1 MDNNL
6 CSICLEEMTGEN
18 NIYTLEPCGHKYH
31 TSCALDWFRAT
42 SVSSCPN
49 CRDPGALEGTFK
61 SLLSARDRIKA
72 WKQIGRRKSC
82 PVIIKRKLENIRKA
96 QSKFREKSKEFYD
109 FTKDNKLIINEWKKL
124 RREKWVH
131 ERKIRST
138 ERDLDSTPVIM
149 LVQELRKT
157 KK

>member
-49 CRDPGALEGTFK
+49 CRDPGDLEGSFK
-61 SLLSARDRIKA
+61 SLLSARGRIKA
-72 WKQIGRRKSC
+72 WKQIGRRKNC
-82 PVIIKRKLENIRKA
+82 PIIIK
-96 QSKFREKSKEFYD
+96 
-109 FTKDNKLIINEWKKL
+109 WKKL
-124 RREKWVH
+124 RKEKWTY

-149 LVQELRKT
+149 LAQELRKT